1 MLDMDS
7 GGGWTSFLSKKFI
20 PKPAVPSFPG
30 MPSFPSMPSMPSMP
44 SFKMPSFG
52 KQSASRSISNNQANQ
67 FSASLFQYGLL
78 GILTLFTGILFSY
91 IFAKDKVLGFDAVD
105 KGIIVACLVCVGI
118 GGSYI
123 FNANIIDFLIS
134 SQINIICFYLLIS
147 YVGINTFSGP
157 DSWISFLRFFRTLS
171 NIITDPTTIFSTGY
185 TLIIPIILL
194 VIPLLVLFYNFT
206 KNIFITVL
214 VLGVS
219 AGIVYSL
226 YPKNNV
232 VPIVGGSPL
241 GTAGGPTCVEHWYDN
256 FNPRYWGL
264 PSC

>member
-7 GGGWTSFLSKKFI
+7 GGAVTSFLKNKF
-20 PKPAVPSFPG
+20 
-30 MPSFPSMPSMPSMP
+30 MPRPSMPSMPSIPGMRMP
-44 SFKMPSFG
+44 SLKMPYLG
-52 KQSASRSISNNQANQ
+52 KQSASTSISKSNNL
-67 FSASLFQYGLL
+67 FSASLFEYGLL
-78 GILTLFTGILFSY
+78 GVLTLFIGIFFSY
-91 IFAKDKVLGFDAVD
+91 IFAKDKDLGFDALD
-105 KGIIVACLVCVGI
+105 KGIIVAALVLIGI

-123 FNANIIDFLIS
+123 FKANIIDFLIS
-134 SQINIICFYLLIS
+134 SQINIICIYLLIS

-157 DSWISFLRFFRTLS
+157 DSWVSFLRFFRTLS
-171 NIITDPTTIFSTGY
+171 NIITDPTTIFKTGY
-185 TLIIPIILL
+185 TLIVPIILL
-194 VIPLLVLFYNFT
+194 VIPLLVLLYNFT
-206 KNIFITVL
+206 KNIYMTIL

-226 YPKNNV
+226 YPKNNA

-256 FNPRYWGL
+256 FNPKYWGL